1 VVTLPHKPMGERSAM
16 ADLFSLEGKVA
27 LVTGASK
34 EMGQAVAY
42 TLAEYGADVAVTART
57 GPQLEAAA
65 ARIREIGRKAVAIP
79 ADLTRI
85 AELSSIVDRTV
96 EALGGLDILV
106 NVAGGG
112 DYSNY
117 GWALRMT
124 EPMWDNMFDLNLKA
138 PMFLCQA
145 AANVMKDRG
154 GGSIVNI
161 SSGAG
166 SGASPR
172 MSNYGAAK
180 AGLENLSETLA
191 AEWARF
197 RIRVNVVV
205 SGLVDTANARTST
218 FATPEREAQL
228 LKMMPLGRIGLPLD
242 IAAAVLYL
250 VAPGGEWVTGSK
262 IVVNG
267 GAGRLRAFG

>member
-1 VVTLPHKPMGERSAM
+1 M
-16 ADLFSLEGKVA
+16 ADLFSLKGKVA

-34 EMGQAVAY
+34 EMGQEVAHA
-42 TLAEYGADVAVTART
+42 LAEYGADVAVTARNAAPT
-57 GPQLEAAA
+57 GGRPPRACRQT
-65 ARIREIGRKAVAIP
+65 GRKALVIP
-79 ADLTRI
+79 ADLTNI
-85 AELSSIVDRTV
+85 PELPSIVSRTV
-96 EALGGLDILV
+96 DALGGLDILV

-112 DYSNY
+112 PYSNY

-124 EPMWDNMFDLNLKA
+124 EEMWDNMFLLNLKA

-145 AANVMKDRG
+145 AANVMKDHG

-180 AGLENLSETLA
+180 AGLDNLSATLA

-197 RIRVNVVV
+197 GIRVNVII
-205 SGLVDTANARTST
+205 SGLVDTTNARTST
-218 FATPEREAQL
+218 FPTPEREAYFIKQ
-228 LKMMPLGRIGLPLD
+228 MPLGRIGKPID

-250 VAPGGEWVTGSK
+250 VGQGGEWVTGTK
-262 IVVNG
+262 LVVNG
-267 GAGRLRAFG
+267 GVGRPASVRLNLSRPAF

>member
-1 VVTLPHKPMGERSAM
+1 MS
-16 ADLFSLEGKVA
+16 DLFSLQGKIA

-34 EMGQAVAY
+34 EMGREVAY
-42 TLAEYGADVAVTART
+42 TLARHGADVALTARNAQ
-57 GPQLEAAA
+57 QLEEGAAH
-65 ARIREIGRKAVAIP
+65 IKSMGRKAVAIS
-79 ADLTRI
+79 ADLTKI
-85 AELSSIVDRTV
+85 KEIPSIVTRTV
-96 EALGGLDILV
+96 DALGGLDILV

-124 EPMWDNMFDLNLKA
+124 EQMWDNMFDVNLKG
-138 PMFLCQA
+138 PLFLCQA
-145 AANVMKDRG
+145 AAKIMKERG

-180 AGLENLSETLA
+180 AGLDNLSDTLA
-191 AEWARF
+191 AEWAQF
-197 RIRVNVVV
+197 HIRVNVVI

-218 FATPEREAQL
+218 FATPEREAHL
-228 LKMMPLGRIGLPLD
+228 LKQMPLGRIGLPRD

-250 VAPGGEWVTGSK
+250 VSPAGEWVTGIK
-262 IVVNG
+262 LPING
-267 GAGRLRAFG
+267 GAGRLRPFG

>member
-1 VVTLPHKPMGERSAM
+1 M
-16 ADLFSLEGKVA
+16 ADLFSLKGKVA

-34 EMGQAVAY
+34 EMGQEVAHA
-42 TLAEYGADVAVTART
+42 LAEYGADVAVTARNAA
-57 GPQLEAAA
+57 QLEETA
-65 ARIREIGRKAVAIP
+65 ARVRQTGRKALAIP
-79 ADLTRI
+79 ADLTDI
-85 AELSSIVDRTV
+85 PKLPSIVGRTLD
-96 EALGGLDILV
+96 ALGRLDILV

-112 DYSNY
+112 PYSNY

-124 EPMWDNMFDLNLKA
+124 EEMWDNMFDLNLKA

-145 AANVMKDRG
+145 AADFMKDHG

-180 AGLENLSETLA
+180 AGLDNLSATLA

-197 RIRVNVVV
+197 GIRVNVII
-205 SGLVDTANARTST
+205 SGLVDTTNARTST
-218 FATPEREAQL
+218 FATPEREAHFIKQ
-228 LKMMPLGRIGLPLD
+228 MPLGRIGKPID

-250 VAPGGEWVTGSK
+250 VGQSGEWVTGAK

-267 GAGRLRAFG
+267 GVGGLRPFG

>member
-1 VVTLPHKPMGERSAM
+1 M
-16 ADLFSLEGKVA
+16 ADLFSLQGKVA

-34 EMGQAVAY
+34 EMGREVAY
-42 TLAEYGADVAVTART
+42 TLGRYGADVALTARNVQ
-57 GPQLEAAA
+57 QLEEGAAH
-65 ARIREIGRKAVAIP
+65 IRSMGRKAAALP
-79 ADLTRI
+79 ADLTKMPEIPALVR
-85 AELSSIVDRTV
+85 RTV

-124 EPMWDNMFDLNLKA
+124 EQMWDNMLNLNLKG

-145 AANVMKDRG
+145 AANVMKERG
-154 GGSIVNI
+154 GGSIINI

-166 SGASPR
+166 SGPSPR

-180 AGLENLSETLA
+180 AGLDNLSETLA
-191 AEWARF
+191 QEWAQF
-197 RIRVNVVV
+197 RIRVNVVI
-205 SGLVDTANARTST
+205 SGLVDTTNARTST
-218 FATPEREAQL
+218 FATPEREAMLVRQ
-228 LKMMPLGRIGLPLD
+228 MPLGRIGLPKD

-250 VAPGGEWVTGSK
+250 VSPAGEWVTGIK
-262 IVVNG
+262 LPVNG
-267 GAGRLRAFG
+267 GATRLRPFG

>member
-1 VVTLPHKPMGERSAM
+1 M
-16 ADLFSLEGKVA
+16 ADLFSLQGKIA

-34 EMGQAVAY
+34 EMGREVAY
-42 TLAEYGADVAVTART
+42 TLARHGADVALTARNVQ
-57 GPQLEAAA
+57 QLEEGAAY
-65 ARIREIGRKAVAIP
+65 IKSLGRKAVAIS
-79 ADLTRI
+79 ADLTDI
-85 AELSSIVDRTV
+85 PAIPSIVSRAVD
-96 EALGGLDILV
+96 ALGGLDILV

-124 EPMWDNMFDLNLKA
+124 EQMWDNMLNLNLKG

-145 AANVMKDRG
+145 AAKVMKERG

-166 SGASPR
+166 SGGSPR

-180 AGLENLSETLA
+180 AGLDNLSESLA
-191 AEWARF
+191 AEWAQF
-197 RIRVNVVV
+197 HIRVNVVI
-205 SGLVDTANARTST
+205 SGLVDTTNARTST
-218 FATPEREAQL
+218 FATPEREAMLVKQ
-228 LKMMPLGRIGLPLD
+228 MPLGRIGLPRD

-250 VAPGGEWVTGSK
+250 VSPAGEWVTGVK
-262 IVVNG
+262 LPING
-267 GAGRLRAFG
+267 GAGRLRPFG

>member
-1 VVTLPHKPMGERSAM
+1 M
-16 ADLFSLEGKVA
+16 AELFSLQGKVA

-34 EMGQAVAY
+34 EMGREVAY
-42 TLAEYGADVAVTART
+42 TLAQHGADVAVTARNAA
-57 GPQLEAAA
+57 QLEEAAA
-65 ARIREIGRKAVAIP
+65 HIRKLGRKAAAVP

-85 AELSSIVDRTV
+85 AEIPSVVSRTV
-96 EALGGLDILV
+96 AALGGLDILV

-124 EPMWDNMFDLNLKA
+124 EEMWDNMLNLNLKG

-145 AANVMKDRG
+145 AAKVMKERG

-180 AGLENLSETLA
+180 AGLDNLSETLA
-191 AEWARF
+191 AEWAQF
-197 RIRVNVVV
+197 HIRVNVVI
-205 SGLVDTANARTST
+205 SGLVDTTNARTST
-218 FATPEREAQL
+218 FATPEREAHLVKQ
-228 LKMMPLGRIGLPLD
+228 MPLGRIGLPRD

-250 VAPGGEWVTGSK
+250 VSPASEWVTGIKLS
-262 IVVNG
+262 ING
-267 GAGRLRAFG
+267 GAGRLRPFG

>member
-1 VVTLPHKPMGERSAM
+1 M
-16 ADLFSLEGKVA
+16 ADLFSLKGKVA

-34 EMGQAVAY
+34 EMGREVAY
-42 TLAEYGADVAVTART
+42 TLAEHGADVALTARDAR
-57 GPQLEAAA
+57 QLEEGAAH
-65 ARIREIGRKAVAIP
+65 IKSLGRRGLAISS
-79 ADLTRI
+79 DLTKFS
-85 AELSSIVDRTV
+85 ELPALVNRVVDG
-96 EALGGLDILV
+96 LGGLDILV

-124 EPMWDNMFDLNLKA
+124 EQMWDNMFNLNVKA

-145 AANVMKDRG
+145 AARVMKERG

-180 AGLENLSETLA
+180 AALDNLSETMA
-191 AEWARF
+191 SEWAQF
-197 RIRVNVVV
+197 HIRVNVVI

-218 FATPEREAQL
+218 FATPEREAMLVKQ
-228 LKMMPLGRIGLPLD
+228 MPLGRIGLPRD
-242 IAAAVLYL
+242 IAAAVLFL
-250 VAPGGEWVTGSK
+250 VSPAGEWVTGIK
-262 IVVNG
+262 VPING
-267 GAGRLRAFG
+267 GAGRLRPFG

>member
-1 VVTLPHKPMGERSAM
+1 M

-34 EMGQAVAY
+34 EMGREVAY
-42 TLAEYGADVAVTART
+42 TLARHGADVAVTARDAR
-57 GPQLEAAA
+57 QLEEAAA
-65 ARIREIGRKAVAIP
+65 YIKSIGRKSVAIP

-85 AELSSIVDRTV
+85 RELPSIVSRTV
-96 EALGGLDILV
+96 EALGGLDILI

-124 EPMWDNMFDLNLKA
+124 EEMWDNMLTLNLKA

-145 AANVMKDRG
+145 AARVMKERG
-154 GGSIVNI
+154 GGAIVNI

-180 AGLENLSETLA
+180 AGLDNLSETLA
-191 AEWARF
+191 QEWAQF
-197 RIRVNVVV
+197 RIRVNVVI

-218 FATPEREAQL
+218 FATPDREATLVKQ
-228 LKMMPLGRIGLPLD
+228 MPLGRIGQPRD

-250 VAPGGEWVTGSK
+250 VSPAAEWVTGIK
-262 IVVNG
+262 VPING
-267 GAGRLRAFG
+267 GAGRLRPFG

>member
-1 VVTLPHKPMGERSAM
+1 M
-16 ADLFSLEGKVA
+16 ADLFSLKGKVA

-34 EMGQAVAY
+34 EMGREVAY
-42 TLAEYGADVAVTART
+42 TLAEHGADVALTARNAA
-57 GPQLEAAA
+57 QLEEGAAH
-65 ARIREIGRKAVAIP
+65 IRSMGRKAAAISADLAKFKEIP
-79 ADLTRI
+79 A
-85 AELSSIVDRTV
+85 IVSRTV
-96 EALGGLDILV
+96 EALGGLHILV

-124 EPMWDNMFDLNLKA
+124 EQMWDNMFDVNLKG

-145 AANVMKDRG
+145 AAKVMKERG

-180 AGLENLSETLA
+180 AGLDNLSDTLA
-191 AEWARF
+191 AEWAQF
-197 RIRVNVVV
+197 HIRVNVVI

-218 FATPEREAQL
+218 FATPEREAALVRQ
-228 LKMMPLGRIGLPLD
+228 MPLGRIGLPRD

-250 VAPGGEWVTGSK
+250 VSPAAEWVTGVK
-262 IVVNG
+262 LPING
-267 GAGRLRAFG
+267 GAGRLRPFG

>member
-1 VVTLPHKPMGERSAM
+1 M
-16 ADLFSLEGKVA
+16 ADLFSLKGKVA

-34 EMGQAVAY
+34 EMGQEVAHA
-42 TLAEYGADVAVTART
+42 LAEYGADVAVTARNAA
-57 GPQLEAAA
+57 QLETAA
-65 ARIREIGRKAVAIP
+65 ARVRETGRKGVAIP
-79 ADLTRI
+79 ADLTNI
-85 AELSSIVDRTV
+85 PELPSIISRTV
-96 EALGGLDILV
+96 DALGRLDILV

-117 GWALRMT
+117 GWALNMT
-124 EPMWDNMFDLNLKA
+124 EQMWDNMFNLNIKA

-145 AANVMKDRG
+145 AAKVMKNSG

-180 AGLENLSETLA
+180 AGLDNLSTTLA

-197 RIRVNVVV
+197 GIRVNVVI
-205 SGLVDTANARTST
+205 SGLVDTTNARTST
-218 FATPEREAQL
+218 FQL
-228 LKMMPLGRIGLPLD
+228 RSARPFSPSKCRWGESANPSTSRQPCFTWSGR
-242 IAAAVLYL
+242 
-250 VAPGGEWVTGSK
+250 VA
-262 IVVNG
+262 NG
-267 GAGRLRAFG
+267 

>member
-1 VVTLPHKPMGERSAM
+1 M
-16 ADLFSLEGKVA
+16 ADLFSLKGKVA

-34 EMGQAVAY
+34 EMGQEVAHA
-42 TLAEYGADVAVTART
+42 LAEYGADVAVTARNAA
-57 GPQLEAAA
+57 QLETAA
-65 ARIREIGRKAVAIP
+65 ARIRQTGRKAVAIP
-79 ADLTRI
+79 ADLTNI
-85 AELSSIVDRTV
+85 PELPSIVSRTV
-96 EALGGLDILV
+96 EALGRLDILV

-117 GWALRMT
+117 GWALNMT
-124 EPMWDNMFDLNLKA
+124 EQMWDNMFVLNIKA

-145 AANVMKDRG
+145 AAKVMKDSG

-166 SGASPR
+166 SGAAPR

-180 AGLENLSETLA
+180 AGLDNLSATLA

-197 RIRVNVVV
+197 RIRVNVII

-218 FATPEREAQL
+218 FPTPEREAFFTKQ
-228 LKMMPLGRIGLPLD
+228 MPLGRIGKPID

-250 VAPGGEWVTGSK
+250 AGQGGEWVTGAK

-267 GAGRLRAFG
+267 GVGGLRPFG

>member
-1 VVTLPHKPMGERSAM
+1 M
-16 ADLFSLEGKVA
+16 AEFFSLQGKVA

-34 EMGQAVAY
+34 EMGREVAY
-42 TLAEYGADVAVTART
+42 TLARHGADVAVTARNAA
-57 GPQLEAAA
+57 QLEEAAA
-65 ARIREIGRKAVAIP
+65 HIRALGRKAAAIS

-85 AELSSIVDRTV
+85 AEISSIVSRTV

-112 DYSNY
+112 PYSNY

-124 EPMWDNMFDLNLKA
+124 EEMWDNMLILNLKA

-145 AANVMKDRG
+145 AARVMKERG

-172 MSNYGAAK
+172 MCNYGAAK
-180 AGLENLSETLA
+180 AGLDNLSDTLA
-191 AEWARF
+191 QEWAQF
-197 RIRVNVVV
+197 RIRVNVVI
-205 SGLVDTANARTST
+205 SGLVDTTNARTST
-218 FATPEREAQL
+218 FATPEREAML
-228 LKMMPLGRIGLPLD
+228 LKQMPLGRIGLPRD

-250 VAPGGEWVTGSK
+250 VSPASEWVTGIK
-262 IVVNG
+262 LPING
-267 GAGRLRAFG
+267 GAGRLRPFG

>member
-1 VVTLPHKPMGERSAM
+1 M
-16 ADLFSLEGKVA
+16 ADLFSLQGKVA

-34 EMGQAVAY
+34 EMGREVAY
-42 TLAEYGADVAVTART
+42 TLAQHGADVAVTARNAA
-57 GPQLEAAA
+57 QLQEAVAH
-65 ARIREIGRKAVAIP
+65 IKTMGRKAAAIS
-79 ADLTRI
+79 ADLTKI
-85 AELSSIVDRTV
+85 PEIPSIVSRMVD
-96 EALGGLDILV
+96 ALGGLDILV

-124 EPMWDNMFDLNLKA
+124 EQMWDNMFNLNLKA

-145 AANVMKDRG
+145 AAKVMKERG
-154 GGSIVNI
+154 GGAIVNI

-166 SGASPR
+166 SGPSPR

-180 AGLENLSETLA
+180 AGLDNLSETLA
-191 AEWARF
+191 AEWAQF
-197 RIRVNVVV
+197 HIRVNVVI
-205 SGLVDTANARTST
+205 SGLVDTTNARTST
-218 FATPEREAQL
+218 FATPEREAHF
-228 LKMMPLGRIGLPLD
+228 LKLMPLGRIGKPLD

-250 VAPGGEWVTGSK
+250 VSPAGEWVTGIK
-262 IVVNG
+262 VPVNG

>member
-1 VVTLPHKPMGERSAM
+1 
-16 ADLFSLEGKVA
+16 VA
-27 LVTGASK
+27 L
-34 EMGQAVAY
+34 
-42 TLAEYGADVAVTART
+42 TARNAQ
-57 GPQLEAAA
+57 QLEEGAAH
-65 ARIREIGRKAVAIP
+65 IKSMGRKAVAIS
-79 ADLTRI
+79 ADLTKI
-85 AELSSIVDRTV
+85 KEIPSIVTRTV
-96 EALGGLDILV
+96 DALGGLDILV

-124 EPMWDNMFDLNLKA
+124 EQMWDNMFDVNLKG

-145 AANVMKDRG
+145 AAKIMKERG

-180 AGLENLSETLA
+180 AGLDNLSDTLA
-191 AEWARF
+191 AEWAQF
-197 RIRVNVVV
+197 HIRVNVVI

-218 FATPEREAQL
+218 FATPEREAHL
-228 LKMMPLGRIGLPLD
+228 LKQMPLGRIGLPRD

-250 VAPGGEWVTGSK
+250 VSPAGEWVTGIK
-262 IVVNG
+262 LPING
-267 GAGRLRAFG
+267 GAGRLRPFG

>member
-1 VVTLPHKPMGERSAM
+1 M
-16 ADLFSLEGKVA
+16 ADLFSLKGKVA

-34 EMGQAVAY
+34 EMGREVAY
-42 TLAEYGADVAVTART
+42 TLAEHGADVAVTARNAA
-57 GPQLEAAA
+57 QLEEAAA
-65 ARIREIGRKAVAIP
+65 HIKTVGRKAVAIP
-79 ADLTRI
+79 ADLTKM
-85 AELSSIVDRTV
+85 AELSTVVARTAD
-96 EALGGLDILV
+96 ALGGLDILV

-124 EPMWDNMFDLNLKA
+124 EEMWDNMFDLNVKA

-145 AANVMKDRG
+145 AARVMKERG
-154 GGSIVNI
+154 GGAIVNI

-166 SGASPR
+166 SGPSPR

-180 AGLENLSETLA
+180 AGLDNLSETLA
-191 AEWARF
+191 AEWAQF
-197 RIRVNVVV
+197 HIRVNVVI
-205 SGLVDTANARTST
+205 SGLVDTTNARTST
-218 FATPEREAQL
+218 FATPEREAHFVKL
-228 LKMMPLGRIGLPLD
+228 MPLGRIGKPLD

-250 VAPGGEWVTGSK
+250 VSPAGEWVTG
-262 IVVNG
+262 IRIPVNG

>member
-1 VVTLPHKPMGERSAM
+1 ME
-16 ADLFSLEGKVA
+16 DLFSLEGKVA

-34 EMGQAVAY
+34 EMGREVAY
-42 TLAEYGADVAVTART
+42 TLAAHGADVAVTARNAS
-57 GPQLEAAA
+57 QLEEAAA
-65 ARIREIGRKAVAIP
+65 HIRGMGRKAAAIA
-79 ADLTRI
+79 ADLTNIR
-85 AELSSIVDRTV
+85 ELPSIISRTV
-96 EALGGLDILV
+96 DALGSLDILV

-124 EPMWDNMFDLNLKA
+124 EEMWDNMLNLNLKA

-145 AANVMKDRG
+145 AAKAMKERG

-180 AGLENLSETLA
+180 AGLDNLSETLA
-191 AEWARF
+191 AEWAQF
-197 RIRVNVVV
+197 GIRVNVVI

-218 FATPEREAQL
+218 FPTPEREAHF
-228 LKMMPLGRIGLPLD
+228 LKLMPLGRIGKPLD

-250 VAPGGEWVTGSK
+250 VSPAGQWVTGIK
-262 IVVNG
+262 LLVNG
-267 GAGRLRAFG
+267 GAGRMRAFG

>member
-1 VVTLPHKPMGERSAM
+1 MS
-16 ADLFSLEGKVA
+16 DLFSLQGKVA

-34 EMGQAVAY
+34 EMGREVAY
-42 TLAEYGADVAVTART
+42 MLARHGADVALTARNAS
-57 GPQLEAAA
+57 QLEEGAAH
-65 ARIREIGRKAVAIP
+65 IRSMGRKAVAIS
-79 ADLTRI
+79 ADLTNI
-85 AELSSIVDRTV
+85 PEIPKIVSRTV
-96 EALGGLDILV
+96 ETLGGLDILV

-124 EPMWDNMFDLNLKA
+124 EQMWDNMLNLNLKG

-145 AANVMKDRG
+145 AARVMKERG

-172 MSNYGAAK
+172 MGNYGAAK
-180 AGLENLSETLA
+180 AGLDNLSETLA
-191 AEWARF
+191 QEWAQF
-197 RIRVNVVV
+197 KIRVNVVI
-205 SGLVDTANARTST
+205 SGLVDTTNARTST
-218 FATPEREAQL
+218 FATPEREAAL
-228 LKMMPLGRIGLPLD
+228 LRQMPLGRIGLPQD

-250 VAPGGEWVTGSK
+250 VSPASEWVTGVK
-262 IVVNG
+262 LPING
-267 GAGRLRAFG
+267 GAGRLRPFG

>member
-1 VVTLPHKPMGERSAM
+1 M
-16 ADLFSLEGKVA
+16 ADLFSLKGKVA

-34 EMGQAVAY
+34 EMGQEVAHA
-42 TLAEYGADVAVTART
+42 LAEYGADVAVTARNA
-57 GPQLEAAA
+57 GQLEATA
-65 ARIREIGRKAVAIP
+65 ARIRQTGRKALVIP
-79 ADLTRI
+79 ADLTNI
-85 AELSSIVDRTV
+85 PKLPSIVSRTV
-96 EALGGLDILV
+96 DALGGLDILV

-112 DYSNY
+112 PYSNY

-124 EPMWDNMFDLNLKA
+124 EEMWDNMFLLNLKA

-145 AANVMKDRG
+145 AANVMKDHG

-180 AGLENLSETLA
+180 AGLDNLSATLA

-197 RIRVNVVV
+197 GIRVNVII
-205 SGLVDTANARTST
+205 SGLVDTTNARTST
-218 FATPEREAQL
+218 FPTPEREAYFIKQ
-228 LKMMPLGRIGLPLD
+228 MPLGRIGKPID

-250 VAPGGEWVTGSK
+250 VGQGGEWVTGTK
-262 IVVNG
+262 LVVNG
-267 GAGRLRAFG
+267 GVGGLRPFG

>member
-1 VVTLPHKPMGERSAM
+1 M
-16 ADLFSLEGKVA
+16 ADLFSLKGKVA

-34 EMGQAVAY
+34 EMGREVAY
-42 TLAEYGADVAVTART
+42 TLAAHGADVAVTARNAA
-57 GPQLEAAA
+57 QLEEAAA
-65 ARIREIGRKAVAIP
+65 HIKTIGRKAVAIP
-79 ADLTRI
+79 ADLTKM
-85 AELSSIVDRTV
+85 AELSTVVARTV
-96 EALGGLDILV
+96 DALGGLDILV

-124 EPMWDNMFDLNLKA
+124 EEMWDNMFDLNVKA

-145 AANVMKDRG
+145 AARVMKERG
-154 GGSIVNI
+154 GGAIVNI

-166 SGASPR
+166 SGPSPR

-180 AGLENLSETLA
+180 AGLDNLSETLA
-191 AEWARF
+191 AEWAQF
-197 RIRVNVVV
+197 HIRVNVVI
-205 SGLVDTANARTST
+205 SGLVDTTNARTST
-218 FATPEREAQL
+218 FDTPEREAHFVKL
-228 LKMMPLGRIGLPLD
+228 MPLGRIGKPLD

-250 VAPGGEWVTGSK
+250 VSPAGEWVTG
-262 IVVNG
+262 IRIPVNG

>member
-1 VVTLPHKPMGERSAM
+1 M
-16 ADLFSLEGKVA
+16 AELFSVQGKVA

-34 EMGQAVAY
+34 EMGREVAY
-42 TLAEYGADVAVTART
+42 TLARYGADVALTARNVQ
-57 GPQLEAAA
+57 QLEEGAEH
-65 ARIREIGRKAVAIP
+65 IRSMGRKAVAIA

-85 AELSSIVDRTV
+85 SEIPTIVSRTV

-124 EPMWDNMFDLNLKA
+124 EQMWDNMFNLNLKG

-145 AANVMKDRG
+145 AARVMKERG
-154 GGSIVNI
+154 GGSIINI

-166 SGASPR
+166 SGPSPR

-180 AGLENLSETLA
+180 AGLDNLSETLA
-191 AEWARF
+191 QEWAQF

-205 SGLVDTANARTST
+205 SGLVDTTNARTST
-218 FATPEREAQL
+218 FATPEREAML
-228 LKMMPLGRIGLPLD
+228 LKQMPLGRIGLPRD

-250 VAPGGEWVTGSK
+250 ASPAGEWVTGIK
-262 IVVNG
+262 LPVNG
-267 GAGRLRAFG
+267 GATRLRPFG

>member
-1 VVTLPHKPMGERSAM
+1 M
-16 ADLFSLEGKVA
+16 ADLFSLKGKVA

-34 EMGQAVAY
+34 EMGREVAY
-42 TLAEYGADVAVTART
+42 TLAEHGADVAVTARNAA
-57 GPQLEAAA
+57 QLEEAA
-65 ARIREIGRKAVAIP
+65 ARIRTTGRKAIAIP
-79 ADLTRI
+79 ADLTKI
-85 AELSSIVDRTV
+85 AELSSIVSRTV
-96 EALGGLDILV
+96 EVLGGLDILV

-124 EPMWDNMFDLNLKA
+124 EEMWDNMFDLNVKA

-145 AANVMKDRG
+145 AARVMKERG
-154 GGSIVNI
+154 GGAIVNI

-166 SGASPR
+166 SGPSPR

-180 AGLENLSETLA
+180 AGLDNLSESLA
-191 AEWARF
+191 AEWAQF
-197 RIRVNVVV
+197 HIRVNVVI
-205 SGLVDTANARTST
+205 SGLVDTANARTSA
-218 FATPEREAQL
+218 FATPEREAHFIKL
-228 LKMMPLGRIGLPLD
+228 MPLGRIGKPLD

-250 VAPGGEWVTGSK
+250 VSPAGEWVTGIK
-262 IVVNG
+262 VPING

>member
-1 VVTLPHKPMGERSAM
+1 
-16 ADLFSLEGKVA
+16 
-27 LVTGASK
+27 
-34 EMGQAVAY
+34 MGQMVAY

-57 GPQLEAAA
+57 AAQLEGAAS
-65 ARIREIGRKAVAIP
+65 RIREFGRRAAAIP
-79 ADLTRI
+79 ADLTKI
-85 AELSSIVDRTV
+85 AELPSIVSRTV

-124 EPMWDNMFDLNLKA
+124 EQMWDNMFDLNLKA
-138 PMFLCQA
+138 PMFLCKA
-145 AANVMKDRG
+145 AANVMKERG

-166 SGASPR
+166 SSASPR

-180 AGLENLSETLA
+180 AGLENLSQSLA

-197 RIRVNVVV
+197 GIRVNVVI

-218 FATPEREAQL
+218 FPTPEREAYF
-228 LKMMPLGRIGLPLD
+228 LKQMPLGRIGLPID

-250 VAPGGEWVTGSK
+250 VGPGGQWVTGTK
-262 IVVNG
+262 ILVNG